1 MGLLLLF
8 IGSKRGSARVLRQET
23 REGRNFIIELNDYG
37 RVICVPAIN
46 KIAATMK
53 SIEGVQ
59 AIKGRYSKVS
69 HEV

>member
-1 MGLLLLF
+1 MQYNG
-8 IGSKRGSARVLRQET
+8 Q
-23 REGRNFIIELNDYG
+23 NFKFQDDITLGQLKDKMFDRCGERTTLYHSID
-37 RVICVPAIN
+37 